1 MELLEFLKK
10 TPTAFHA
17 AAELE
22 KILNAEGA
30 VRLSEKKNWS
40 IEPGKTYY
48 TVRNESALIAFRV
61 PENAFDEEKKGFRV
75 FAAHGDSPTFKIKE
89 NPESVVENRYVKLN
103 VERYGGMIM
112 SSWFDRPLSVAGRVI
127 VQNGSALESK
137 LVNIDRD
144 LLMIPNVAIH
154 MNRDVNSGYDYNA
167 QTDLCPLYGGIEA
180 KGTFMKQVAEAAGVS
195 EEDIL
200 GHDLFL
206 YNRMEGTVWGAEK
219 EFVSAAKIDDCECA
233 LGGLLGFLKGRKEE
247 HITVYAMFDN
257 EEVGSQTRQGA
268 GSTFLADV
276 LTRISENLGDT
287 ASVYQM
293 RLADSYMISA
303 DNGHA
308 VHPNHPEKTDPT
320 NRPVLNGGI
329 LLKFSANQRYT
340 TDGLSAAMFKSIC
353 KEADVPFQIF
363 FNRSD
368 MLGGSTLGNIST
380 SQVPFNTADIG
391 LTQLAMHSS
400 YETAG
405 VKDFDYLVRFAE
417 KLFA

>member
-30 VRLSEKKNWS
+30 VRLSEKKNWN

-89 NPESVVENRYVKLN
+89 NPEIVVENRYVKLN

-206 YNRMEGTVWGAEK
+206 YNRM
-219 EFVSAAKIDDCECA
+219 
-233 LGGLLGFLKGRKEE
+233 
-247 HITVYAMFDN
+247 
-257 EEVGSQTRQGA
+257 
-268 GSTFLADV
+268 
-276 LTRISENLGDT
+276 
-287 ASVYQM
+287 
-293 RLADSYMISA
+293 
-303 DNGHA
+303 
-308 VHPNHPEKTDPT
+308 
-320 NRPVLNGGI
+320 
-329 LLKFSANQRYT
+329 
-340 TDGLSAAMFKSIC
+340 
-353 KEADVPFQIF
+353 
-363 FNRSD
+363 
-368 MLGGSTLGNIST
+368 
-380 SQVPFNTADIG
+380 
-391 LTQLAMHSS
+391 
-400 YETAG
+400 
-405 VKDFDYLVRFAE
+405 
-417 KLFA
+417 